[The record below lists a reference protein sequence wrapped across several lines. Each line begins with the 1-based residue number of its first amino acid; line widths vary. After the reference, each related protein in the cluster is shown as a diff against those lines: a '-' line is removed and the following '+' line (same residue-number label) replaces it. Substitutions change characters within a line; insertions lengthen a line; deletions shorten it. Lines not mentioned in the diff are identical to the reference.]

1 MKKILMLLLAAMVYV
16 MPLSTQAAESGVPKD
31 ENYHYYMLAGA
42 VGGALAFNFITG
54 GVEAIPFVTSSSS
67 LWEGPLAANRVLTAV
82 SVALGL
88 AAVDW
93 AYHNLDMKKADLD
106 AKKAGVEAPALH

>member
-16 MPLSTQAAESGVPKD
+16 MPLATQAAESGVPKD

-67 LWEGPLAANRVLTAV
+67 LWEGPLAANRVLTAL
-82 SVALGL
+82 SVALGI

-93 AYHNLDMKKADLD
+93 AYHNLDMKKTEV
-106 AKKAGVEAPALH
+106 KAPALH